1 MALVLIWFQRI
12 TNTCLNSVETDL
24 RDHHTLIYST
34 LQAAFQ
40 KEVPKTLIYGDFRKF
55 TNLRNSGEYCSLKKS
70 FLEVLDKHPPNKIIF
85 LNNQKPHNN
94 ETLRSVTMKRSQL
107 KKKAMKS
114 KLKNDK
120 TEYEKQCNIVV
131 KLNNCCKKTFFDN
144 LETKNNSK
152 TFWSTWN
159 SYFTNKHSQ
168 GDADILLIEN
178 FTR

>member
-12 TNTCLNSVETDL
+12 TNACLNLVETDL
-24 RDHHTLIYST
+24 RDHHTFIYST
-34 LQAAFQ
+34 LQATFQ
-40 KEVPKTLIYGDFRKF
+40 KEVPKTLIYSDFRKF
-55 TNLRNSGEYCSLKKS
+55 TNLHNSGEYCSLKES
-70 FLEVLDKHPPNKIIF
+70 FLEVLGKHPPKKIIF